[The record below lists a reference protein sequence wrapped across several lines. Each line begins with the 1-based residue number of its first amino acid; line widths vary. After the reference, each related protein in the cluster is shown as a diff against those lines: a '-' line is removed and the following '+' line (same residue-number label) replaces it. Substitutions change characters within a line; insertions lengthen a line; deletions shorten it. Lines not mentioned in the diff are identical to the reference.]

1 MWSWL
6 VGKMFFTL
14 IFVQL
19 VMILGIPTMG
29 YESGTF
35 RIFLLPLPFISYL
48 QMTKTNR
55 ILMQAVKTP
64 LYGLNDKS
72 DREEKRAAF
81 LNKEKSRK
89 SRAERAEEA
98 ARARLAAASVRL
110 AEDRGVDVEE
120 LGDIDTPDAEFK
132 DETEPLRP
140 REYLEPSLESE
151 DSITR
156 GILTN
161 ASLAKFK
168 KLEETLDT
176 ANAANE
182 LLERK
187 EWRQYQPKSVMP
199 LSKERSAMSI
209 ILKRWR
215 ENHAKRKEKETA
227 GKNKK

>member
-1 MWSWL
+1 
-6 VGKMFFTL
+6 
-14 IFVQL
+14 
-19 VMILGIPTMG
+19 
-29 YESGTF
+29 
-35 RIFLLPLPFISYL
+35 
-48 QMTKTNR
+48 
-55 ILMQAVKTP
+55 
-64 LYGLNDKS
+64 
-72 DREEKRAAF
+72 
-81 LNKEKSRK
+81 
-89 SRAERAEEA
+89 
-98 ARARLAAASVRL
+98 
-110 AEDRGVDVEE
+110 
-120 LGDIDTPDAEFK
+120 
-132 DETEPLRP
+132 
-140 REYLEPSLESE
+140 LEPSLESE